1 MLLLVNF
8 YDYVVKNKESRWSF
22 MKQDCCRSKVAYHFE
37 AAVEYLISILVT
49 GAFLTALLN
58 EIGVSDAISGMISSL
73 TTFACMVQMA
83 SLFIKRNGRGLK
95 RWVSLLHLMNQLL
108 FAILYLFPSLKL
120 AQATKAL
127 LLVGVY
133 IAGLFIS
140 QLVTPYKL
148 AWLMS
153 LVEPNKRGR
162 FTAVKEMIS
171 LLLGMVFSLIMGM
184 VVDHFQA
191 AGRIQEAFIICN
203 VVLVILALVHFIL
216 LILCDPPETN
226 QAKETSL
233 KENIHYLCN
242 NKRFRRVLLVSC
254 LFQCTQIV
262 IPFYGVYQLNV
273 LGFSLTYVSVITI
286 FQSLTR
292 MAVSLPI
299 GKYAD
304 HTSWSKALYLGF
316 LIQGAS
322 FFINFFTIP
331 SNGHI
336 LFFIYSMLYG
346 ASMAAMNSSLMN
358 IVFEYVDPTIS
369 AAALGIENAIG
380 GIAGF
385 CASLI
390 GGIVIAQMQNLRNQL
405 FGHIIY
411 AQQFLSILACI
422 ACIIGAVYTKKKLI
436 QKLK

>member
-1 MLLLVNF
+1 
-8 YDYVVKNKESRWSF
+8 
-22 MKQDCCRSKVAYHFE
+22 MKQNRCRSKIAYHFE

-58 EIGVSDAISGMISSL
+58 EIGVSDAISGTISSL

-83 SLFIKRNGRGLK
+83 SLFIKRNGRQLK
-95 RWVSLLHLMNQLL
+95 RWVSLLHLLNQFL

-120 AQATKAL
+120 SQTTKAL
-127 LLVGVY
+127 LMVGIY
-133 IAGLFIS
+133 TAGLFIS

-153 LVEPNKRGR
+153 LVEPKTRGK

-171 LLLGMVFSLIMGM
+171 LLFGMFFSLIMGM

-191 AGRIQEAFIICN
+191 AGRIQEAFMICN
-203 VVLVILALVHFIL
+203 IVLVILALVHFLL
-216 LILCDPPETN
+216 LILCDPPETDKI
-226 QAKETSL
+226 KETNF
-233 KENIHYLCN
+233 KENIHYLYK
-242 NKRFRRVLLVSC
+242 NKKFHKILLVSS

-273 LGFSLTYVSVITI
+273 LGFSLTYVSVLTI

-292 MAVSLPI
+292 MTVSLPL

-304 HTSWSKALYLGF
+304 HTSWSKTLYLGF
-316 LIQGAS
+316 LMQGAA

-346 ASMAAMNSSLMN
+346 ASMAALNSSLMN

-380 GIAGF
+380 GVTGF

-390 GGIVIAQMQNLRNQL
+390 GGIVISHMQNLGNQL
-405 FGHIIY
+405 FGHTIY
-411 AQQFLSILACI
+411 AQQLLSIFACI
-422 ACIIGAVYTKKKLI
+422 ACITGAVYTKRKLFPKVK
-436 QKLK
+436 QKAM

>member
-1 MLLLVNF
+1 
-8 YDYVVKNKESRWSF
+8 
-22 MKQDCCRSKVAYHFE
+22 MKQNRCRSKIAYHFE

-58 EIGVSDAISGMISSL
+58 EIGVSDAISGTISSL

-83 SLFIKRNGRGLK
+83 SLFIKRNGRQLK
-95 RWVSLLHLMNQLL
+95 HWVSLLHLLNQLL
-108 FAILYLFPSLKL
+108 FAILYLFPGLKL
-120 AQATKAL
+120 AQTTKAL
-127 LLVGVY
+127 LMVGIY
-133 IAGLFIS
+133 TAGLFIS

-153 LVEPNKRGR
+153 LVEPKKRGR

-171 LLLGMVFSLIMGM
+171 LLFGMFFSLIMGM

-191 AGRIQEAFIICN
+191 AGRIQEAFMICN
-203 VVLVILALVHFIL
+203 IVLVILALVHFLL
-216 LILCDPPETN
+216 LILCDPPETDKI
-226 QAKETSL
+226 KETNF
-233 KENIHYLCN
+233 KENIHYLYK
-242 NKRFRRVLLVSC
+242 NKKFHRILFVSS

-292 MAVSLPI
+292 MTVSLPL

-304 HTSWSKALYLGF
+304 HTSWSKTLYLGF
-316 LIQGAS
+316 LMQGAA

-331 SNGHI
+331 SNVHI

-346 ASMAAMNSSLMN
+346 ASMAALNSSLMN

-380 GIAGF
+380 GVTGF

-390 GGIVIAQMQNLRNQL
+390 GGIVISHMQNLGNQL
-405 FGHIIY
+405 FGHTIY
-411 AQQFLSILACI
+411 AQQLLSILACI
-422 ACIIGAVYTKKKLI
+422 ACITGAVYTKRKLFSKVK
-436 QKLK
+436 QKAV

>member
-1 MLLLVNF
+1 
-8 YDYVVKNKESRWSF
+8 
-22 MKQDCCRSKVAYHFE
+22 MKQNCCRSKIAYHFE

-58 EIGVSDAISGMISSL
+58 EIGVSDAISGTISSL

-83 SLFIKRNGRGLK
+83 SLFIKRNGRQLK
-95 RWVSLLHLMNQLL
+95 HWVSLLHLLNQLL
-108 FAILYLFPSLKL
+108 FAILYLFPGLKL
-120 AQATKAL
+120 AQTTKAL
-127 LLVGVY
+127 LMVGIY
-133 IAGLFIS
+133 TAGLFIS

-153 LVEPNKRGR
+153 LVEPKKRGR

-171 LLLGMVFSLIMGM
+171 LLFGMFFSLIMGM

-191 AGRIQEAFIICN
+191 AGRIQEAFMICN
-203 VVLVILALVHFIL
+203 IVLVILALVHFLL
-216 LILCDPPETN
+216 LILCDPPETDKI
-226 QAKETSL
+226 KETNF
-233 KENIHYLCN
+233 KENIHYLYK
-242 NKRFRRVLLVSC
+242 NKKFHRILFVSS

-292 MAVSLPI
+292 MTVSLPL

-304 HTSWSKALYLGF
+304 HTSWSKTLYLGF
-316 LIQGAS
+316 LMQGAA

-346 ASMAAMNSSLMN
+346 ASMAALNSSLMN

-380 GIAGF
+380 GVTGF

-390 GGIVIAQMQNLRNQL
+390 GGIVISHMQNLGNQL
-405 FGHIIY
+405 FGHTIY
-411 AQQFLSILACI
+411 AQQLLSILACI
-422 ACIIGAVYTKKKLI
+422 ACITGAVYTKRKLFSKVK
-436 QKLK
+436 QKAV